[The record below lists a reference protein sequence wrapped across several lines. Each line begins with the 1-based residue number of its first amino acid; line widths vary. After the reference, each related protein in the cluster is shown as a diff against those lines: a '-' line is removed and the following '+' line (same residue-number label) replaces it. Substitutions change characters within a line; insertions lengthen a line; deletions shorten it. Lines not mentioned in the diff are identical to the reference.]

1 MSNTKPRSSK
11 GEKRGKAKITNKKVI
26 YVQTN
31 KRLQQAI
38 EDINKYETIAVDLE
52 ADSFYRYYEKICLVQ
67 IATLRKIYLIDTLAD
82 VDHSLLKPMFENP
95 SIEKIFHDPAS
106 YDIAILKEKFLIH
119 PVNIFDTQ
127 FAARLIGVKKL
138 GLDSLLDKFFGI
150 KISKKLKRAN
160 WGRRPLPKEW
170 LAYAANDV
178 RYLIEM
184 KTLLLEELDTEAVFR
199 DKCKQMETIERK
211 PKVFNPE
218 NYLKLRGAQK
228 IPKQNKK
235 ILKNL
240 YIWTEKEA
248 RKKDRPPF
256 MILQPST
263 LVALA
268 QKEIMKVE
276 EVKPFLGKKRRK
288 NQELCQAIFDVIQLA
303 QNNETVEL

>member
-1 MSNTKPRSSK
+1 MSNTKTISLK
-11 GEKRGKAKITNKKVI
+11 GEKRGNAKITDKTVV

-38 EDINKYETIAVDLE
+38 EDINRYETIGVDLE

-67 IATLRKIYLIDTLAD
+67 IATPRKIYLIDTLAD
-82 VDHSLLKPMFENP
+82 VDHSLLKPIFENS

-106 YDIAILKEKFLIH
+106 YDIAILKEKFSIH

-127 FAARLIGVKKL
+127 YAARLIGVKQL
-138 GLDSLLDKFFGI
+138 GLDSLLNKFFGI

-178 RYLIEM
+178 RYLIEL
-184 KTLLLEELDTEAVFR
+184 KSLLLEELDTEVVFR

-228 IPKQNKK
+228 LPKQNKK

-256 MILQPST
+256 MILQPRT

-268 QKEIMKVE
+268 QKEITDIE

-288 NQELCQAIFDVIQLA
+288 NQELCQAIFNVIQLA
-303 QNNETVEL
+303 QNDERVKL

>member
-1 MSNTKPRSSK
+1 MNNTKPIASK
-11 GEKRGKAKITNKKVI
+11 REKRGNAKITDKKEI

-38 EDINKYETIAVDLE
+38 EDINQYETIGVDLE

-67 IATLRKIYLIDTLAD
+67 IATPRKIYLIDTLAD
-82 VDHSLLKPMFENP
+82 VDHSLLKPIFENP

-119 PVNIFDTQ
+119 LVNIFDTQ
-127 FAARLIGVKKL
+127 YAARLIGVKKL
-138 GLDSLLDKFFGI
+138 GLDSLLNKFFGI

-228 IPKQNKK
+228 LPKQNKK

-268 QKEIMKVE
+268 QEEIMDVE

-303 QNNETVEL
+303 KNDEWVKL